1 MFNLRSQPLEVFQSY
16 ESTSANCDESVPA
29 DVLSVRYRYDGVG
42 RLTELLHPDTDTAG
56 GATRERQTYEPL
68 RTLRF
73 DGEDE
78 DVSGPHHETPTVREV
93 DGLGR
98 LVRLE
103 RNLADVIAVTRLEY
117 DALGHSAGY
126 IDAEGHRK
134 AQSFDALGRVLTIVD
149 PSSGTTTFGYDDA
162 GNVVERVDARGV
174 TVAYRFDGLN
184 REVERFDPADADG
197 TRISTEY
204 DRSENC
210 NPARC
215 ANTAGRVAL
224 RSHPAGTDFF
234 GYDVRRR
241 PFSTV
246 RVIEGKTYELESR
259 FDNANRVVQ
268 RVYPDGRTLEFVY
281 DDASRTIEVP
291 GIVDALT
298 YTAQGLLETRRHRN
312 GVVDERRYDQ
322 RLRLTSVDVSGV
334 NGALQAIEVER
345 DRANNVLRI
354 DDAAPGALRQSAQYT
369 YDAWYRATE
378 VDLTQEI
385 ATMDFDTIDR
395 VQSLNGIE
403 YDYGDRVGAPESIG
417 ETNFAYDAAGCVTD
431 GHGFENTWD
440 FLGRLISSEGEKTVR
455 SVYGASHLR
464 VARHED
470 GLLTHYVAPD
480 FEIRDGVSVIYAR
493 VGNTRVARLES
504 TEYAAEWLDR
514 PEEELNA
521 GAAYRAHL
529 DGDSQSEL
537 WLAAAARRML
547 TGSRPSVVSLHHDHL
562 GSVVMA
568 TGDESEPLGR
578 RSFGVFGDISGQQ
591 GYVDRY
597 GFTGQEH
604 EPHTGFIHFAHRFLA
619 PQTGQWLSP
628 DPAFMT
634 LTQDSQARL
643 PEAVARYSY
652 VLNNPGTLVDPNG
665 LSIRRRIGNFFSRVF
680 GRRGSGGSGAGGR
693 GRAPS
698 GASSGTASSSGSSG
712 SSRVISNNPIFRRSR
727 RRTSGSFESLV
738 ERDRSGSSA
747 STS

>member
-1 MFNLRSQPLEVFQSY
+1 ADLGLHAQKAAATDKPVISSLEISRPRKSQVF
-16 ESTSANCDESVPA
+16 
-29 DVLSVRYRYDGVG
+29 
-42 RLTELLHPDTDTAG
+42 
-56 GATRERQTYEPL
+56 
-68 RTLRF
+68 
-73 DGEDE
+73 
-78 DVSGPHHETPTVREV
+78 
-93 DGLGR
+93 
-98 LVRLE
+98 
-103 RNLADVIAVTRLEY
+103 
-117 DALGHSAGY
+117 
-126 IDAEGHRK
+126 
-134 AQSFDALGRVLTIVD
+134 
-149 PSSGTTTFGYDDA
+149 
-162 GNVVERVDARGV
+162 
-174 TVAYRFDGLN
+174 
-184 REVERFDPADADG
+184 
-197 TRISTEY
+197 
-204 DRSENC
+204 
-210 NPARC
+210 
-215 ANTAGRVAL
+215 
-224 RSHPAGTDFF
+224 
-234 GYDVRRR
+234 
-241 PFSTV
+241 
-246 RVIEGKTYELESR
+246 
-259 FDNANRVVQ
+259 
-268 RVYPDGRTLEFVY
+268 
-281 DDASRTIEVP
+281 
-291 GIVDALT
+291 
-298 YTAQGLLETRRHRN
+298 
-312 GVVDERRYDQ
+312 
-322 RLRLTSVDVSGV
+322 
-334 NGALQAIEVER
+334 
-345 DRANNVLRI
+345 
-354 DDAAPGALRQSAQYT
+354 
-369 YDAWYRATE
+369 
-378 VDLTQEI
+378 
-385 ATMDFDTIDR
+385 
-395 VQSLNGIE
+395 
-403 YDYGDRVGAPESIG
+403 
-417 ETNFAYDAAGCVTD
+417 
-431 GHGFENTWD
+431 
-440 FLGRLISSEGEKTVR
+440 SSEGEKTVR

-504 TEYAAEWLDR
+504 TEYAVEWLDR

-747 STS
+747 STSSSDSSGVVISNNAAFARPRRQSTGSTGSAESIETFVELDGFDTDSPKQYRASGCPDPRRGVALGGWLQPQLCGRYGR